1 MNWKHAH
8 INIFKVT
15 IPQTGATVTAIIEN
29 GKLAENLVFTL
40 SDMSVMYKSLR
51 ASKSNYVMHL
61 CLVVPFGWENM
72 MSAVLLLYN
81 NNNNSYIALYP
92 VQIYKLVV
100 LYIISI
106 KICLTIKKVQVL

>member
-1 MNWKHAH
+1 M
-8 INIFKVT
+8 
-15 IPQTGATVTAIIEN
+15 TAIIEN

-51 ASKSNYVMHL
+51 ASKSNYVKHL

-81 NNNNSYIALYP
+81 NNNNNSYTALYP
-92 VQIYKLVV
+92 VQIYKLVA
-100 LYIISI
+100 LCPPPPATHAYGDNFR
-106 KICLTIKKVQVL
+106 LR